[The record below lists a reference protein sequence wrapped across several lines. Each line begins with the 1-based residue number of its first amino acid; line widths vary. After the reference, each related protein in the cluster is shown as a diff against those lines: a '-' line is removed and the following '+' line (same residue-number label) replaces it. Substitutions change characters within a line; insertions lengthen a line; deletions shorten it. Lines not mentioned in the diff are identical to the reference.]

1 MTRPV
6 AARTGWP
13 KISAGGNW
21 HPAPPAAAPW
31 ASQMLNRVASGNR
44 GDDPTDQRHD
54 PHDRL
59 LVLGRPAS
67 QPCHAMSAC
76 GLVWLEPARL
86 VTDCLRHRCEW
97 SRLDAELW
105 AQPAPPGHGDMAV

>member
-1 MTRPV
+1 MTIQL
-6 AARTGWP
+6 
-13 KISAGGNW
+13 ISATILMTASLSLVAR
-21 HPAPPAAAPW
+21 PA
-31 ASQMLNRVASGNR
+31 NRV
-44 GDDPTDQRHD
+44 T
-54 PHDRL
+54 
-59 LVLGRPAS
+59 
-67 QPCHAMSAC
+67 AMSAC